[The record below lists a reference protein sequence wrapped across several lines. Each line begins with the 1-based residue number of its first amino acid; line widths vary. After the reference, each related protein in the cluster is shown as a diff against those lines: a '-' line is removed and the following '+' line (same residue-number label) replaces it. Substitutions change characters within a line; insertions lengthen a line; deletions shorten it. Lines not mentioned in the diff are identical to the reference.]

1 MRTTQYRI
9 TPLRKSVPGNAHIR
23 RFLLSWQKSG
33 ASTRA
38 RRNASRRGTGCS
50 TGSGTAPSSRR
61 CRTGW
66 MIRSPKHSVSEIRTK
81 SSRAT
86 HHAFFIPLKHHRGE
100 ACHPKQLL
108 SGDAC
113 YQVIFTIRRLLQSGD
128 SYYQETLIAK
138 KREDAPLL
146 GTSSLFCNTRCTASE
161 VYESI
166 GSSPFYWQ
174 KCYRLLAS
182 EG

>member
-1 MRTTQYRI
+1 MRTTSYRI
-9 TPLRKSVPGNAHIR
+9 TPLWKSVPGNAHIR

-100 ACHPKQLL
+100 ACHPKTLTIKRLL
-108 SGDAC
+108 TSEDT
-113 YQVIFTIRRLLQSGD
+113 TIRRHLESED
-128 SYYQETLIAK
+128 AYRK
-138 KREDAPLL
+138 KRGCTFDGDILSLL
-146 GTSSLFCNTRCTASE
+146 
-161 VYESI
+161 
-166 GSSPFYWQ
+166 
-174 KCYRLLAS
+174 
-182 EG
+182 

>member
-1 MRTTQYRI
+1 MRTTSYRI
-9 TPLRKSVPGNAHIR
+9 TPLWKSVPGNAHIR

-86 HHAFFIPLKHHRGE
+86 HHAFFILLNHHRGE
-100 ACHPKQLL
+100 ACHQVILSIREHLP
-108 SGDAC
+108 SGDARYPKC
-113 YQVIFTIRRLLQSGD
+113 SLSGVIYHPKALTNRD
-128 SYYQETLIAK
+128 SYY
-138 KREDAPLL
+138 
-146 GTSSLFCNTRCTASE
+146 
-161 VYESI
+161 
-166 GSSPFYWQ
+166 
-174 KCYRLLAS
+174 
-182 EG
+182 